1 MHRRDSTQWTVWAGG
16 TCFQHCD
23 RCTGAPEGG
32 VSARQAAPGS
42 AGVTTAHGGRSCKQP
57 RMSCF
62 MSFHCSRK
70 LEMFHI
76 LFPGWKTLKDLM
88 VAA

>member
-1 MHRRDSTQWTVWAGG
+1 
-16 TCFQHCD
+16 
-23 RCTGAPEGG
+23 
-32 VSARQAAPGS
+32 
-42 AGVTTAHGGRSCKQP
+42 
-57 RMSCF
+57 